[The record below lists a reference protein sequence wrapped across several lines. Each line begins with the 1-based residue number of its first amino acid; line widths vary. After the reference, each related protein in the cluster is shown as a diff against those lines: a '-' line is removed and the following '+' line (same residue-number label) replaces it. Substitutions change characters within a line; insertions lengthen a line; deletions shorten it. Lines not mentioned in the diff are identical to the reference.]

1 MAFRQMG
8 RAAGAVVVLLSLL
21 FAVTSAYLWVRSY
34 RSGAEISRKGVRFY
48 SLISNE
54 GSLGVQS
61 LGVVIHRGDFST
73 QRAVIG
79 RPLTQYKES
88 PANYAQWEQANQIMN
103 IKVRLRTSKAQT
115 RSGRI
120 VPSAP
125 AILKPPSKWPRYETI
140 KQMRI
145 ERELLTEKPVD
156 GKMTALSQKFEEWLM
171 GWRIW
176 IPYWLLVIIF
186 LLLPIYAGYRRIRYG
201 KRVATNCCPSCG
213 YDLRASPERCPE
225 CGRPTD
231 PTRATATA

>member
-34 RSGAEISRKGVRFY
+34 RSGAEKSRKGVRLY
-48 SLISNE
+48 SLISNQ

-61 LGVVIHRGDFST
+61 VGVVIHRGDFST

-79 RPLTQYKES
+79 RPLTQYKEL

-156 GKMTALSQKFEEWLM
+156 GKMTALSQKSEEWLM

-186 LLLPIYAGYRRIRYG
+186 MLLPIYAGYRRMRYG
-201 KRVATNCCPSCG
+201 KRTATNCCPSCG

-231 PTRATATA
+231 PAHATAKV

>member
-21 FAVTSAYLWVRSY
+21 LAIASAYLWVRSN
-34 RSGAEISRKGVRFY
+34 RSGAETSRKGVRLY
-48 SLISNE
+48 SLISNQ

-61 LGVVIHRGDFST
+61 VGVVIHRGDFST

-79 RPLTQYKES
+79 RPLTQYKEL
-88 PANYAQWEQANQIMN
+88 PANYAQWEQANQRMN
-103 IKVRLRTSKAQT
+103 VQARFRSSKAPT

-120 VPSAP
+120 APSMP
-125 AILKPPSKWPRYETI
+125 AILKPPSKWPRYEPI
-140 KQMRI
+140 RQMRI
-145 ERELLTEKPVD
+145 EHELMTEKPID
-156 GKMTALSQKFEEWLM
+156 GKMTHLSQKSEDWLM
-171 GWRIW
+171 GWRVW

-186 LLLPIYAGYRRIRYG
+186 LLLPIYGGYRRIRYG
-201 KRVATNCCPSCG
+201 KRIATNCCPSCG